1 MKKNI
6 KILKKKLK
14 NFDPKLKEECGVF
27 GVSNAK
33 DASALT
39 ALGLHALQHRG
50 QEGCGIVTFDGEKYY
65 SEKRF
70 GLVGDNFSKEKV
82 LKNLKGNYAIGHNRY
97 STTGENTLRNIQ
109 PFFADTNAGGIGVAH
124 NGNLTNSISLRNK
137 LVEDGAIFYTTSD
150 TETIVQLIAKS
161 KRPKTIDKV
170 VDAIF
175 QIQGGYA
182 LVMLTQHS
190 LIGVRD
196 PYGIRPLVIGK
207 LGNSYVLASETCALD
222 IIGAKFVRDVE
233 NGEIVLIENDKLTS
247 VKPFPPKKVR
257 PCVFEYIYFA
267 RPDSILDNKTAY
279 EHRKNIGIELAKE
292 NDIDAVLAG
301 IKSGIDITSTY
312 YEGTPP
318 IQWALLYESFQTL
331 DILLESGAS
340 LNQRALDGSNVYH
353 VCSMKTLDL
362 IDETSID
369 IDARNL
375 LGITP
380 LHKYCYLGDEPEI
393 VKSLILRGANP
404 HAKCPYGR
412 EAMESMAAGNTE
424 PEFMDLPDGIFE
436 PISQHVGFSAMHFAA
451 SCYGPM
457 YPEDFNTIL
466 NILLENGLDINEQ
479 DQYGQT
485 PFMLAGK
492 TNFDSDVPATLLQ
505 NGANLEMQDN
515 YGNTVLHLLCAKEFY
530 VNLGDRKDYINYK
543 IEKFNHFL
551 SSVKDLHKIIHVEND
566 MGLTPLDCL
575 CKNPEPGSVVFIKP
589 LIEAGANPFH
599 QNKFGKSSWD
609 LMLNLPHFRN
619 SQTFWEINQ
628 KRYTQ

>member
-1 MKKNI
+1 MKKHI

-50 QEGCGIVTFDGEKYY
+50 QEGCGIVSFDGEKYY

-70 GLVGDNFSKEKV
+70 GLVGDNFNKEKV
-82 LKNLKGNYAIGHNRY
+82 LKNLKGNHAIGHNRY

-137 LVEDGAIFYTTSD
+137 LVEEGAIFYTTSD

-182 LVMLTQHS
+182 LVMLTQNS

-233 NGEIVLIENDKLTS
+233 NGEIVLIENDKLES
-247 VKPFPPKKVR
+247 IKPFPPKKVR

-279 EHRKNIGIELAKE
+279 EHRKNIGAELAKE
-292 NDIDAVLAG
+292 NDVEADIVVPVPDSGNAAALGFAQYLKMNYEHGLIRNHYVGRTFIEPSQKIRSLGVKLKLNANQTT
-301 IKSGIDITSTY
+301 IKD
-312 YEGTPP
+312 
-318 IQWALLYESFQTL
+318 
-331 DILLESGAS
+331 
-340 LNQRALDGSNVYH
+340 
-353 VCSMKTLDL
+353 K
-362 IDETSID
+362 
-369 IDARNL
+369 
-375 LGITP
+375 
-380 LHKYCYLGDEPEI
+380 K
-393 VKSLILRGANP
+393 
-404 HAKCPYGR
+404 
-412 EAMESMAAGNTE
+412 
-424 PEFMDLPDGIFE
+424 
-436 PISQHVGFSAMHFAA
+436 
-451 SCYGPM
+451 
-457 YPEDFNTIL
+457 
-466 NILLENGLDINEQ
+466 
-479 DQYGQT
+479 
-485 PFMLAGK
+485 
-492 TNFDSDVPATLLQ
+492 
-505 NGANLEMQDN
+505 
-515 YGNTVLHLLCAKEFY
+515 
-530 VNLGDRKDYINYK
+530 
-543 IEKFNHFL
+543 NHF
-551 SSVKDLHKIIHVEND
+551 NRR
-566 MGLTPLDCL
+566 LTC
-575 CKNPEPGSVVFIKP
+575 
-589 LIEAGANPFH
+589 
-599 QNKFGKSSWD
+599 
-609 LMLNLPHFRN
+609 
-619 SQTFWEINQ
+619 
-628 KRYTQ
+628 KRYYFA